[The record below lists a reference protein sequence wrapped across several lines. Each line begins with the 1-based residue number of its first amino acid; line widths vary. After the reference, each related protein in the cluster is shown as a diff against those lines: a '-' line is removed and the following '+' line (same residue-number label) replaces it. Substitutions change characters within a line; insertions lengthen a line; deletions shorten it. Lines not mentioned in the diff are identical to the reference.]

1 MRRRLIP
8 ILLVMSIFAMG
19 CQRPTPVQTIAG
31 LSERAP
37 SMGSARML
45 MTMSMSFNL
54 PDTNT
59 GIAQPAQPRG
69 FSFTIEGLTDFRR
82 KLGSMEM
89 EMGSGTLPGGSTFPN
104 IRTLY
109 SADFVYYE
117 VPPNASAAFGGKTWA
132 RISLEKMV
140 QGAFDLSSPS
150 PQPEIFFER
159 LKGVDAEDITT
170 VGKESIRGT
179 ETTHY
184 RVELTWQD
192 YLATVPPEIRDQQM
206 SMLEASGLE
215 IEPLDVWID
224 KDGFARK
231 LAFRMGNAERTLS
244 TATTIELYDF
254 GVDVGVQIPGD
265 DEVFV
270 VEDPAALGALFG
282 VSPVLGGGGPP
293 QSDSG

>member
-1 MRRRLIP
+1 MRRRLIS
-8 ILLVMSIFAMG
+8 ILMVIGLVALG
-19 CQRPTPVQTIAG
+19 CQRLTPVQTVTG

-45 MTMSMSFNL
+45 MTMTMSFSL
-54 PDTNT
+54 PAGTMGSEQAPT
-59 GIAQPAQPRG
+59 PTE

-82 KLGSMEM
+82 KLGSMQM
-89 EMGSGTLPGGSTFPN
+89 KMGSATQPGLTLPE

-109 SADFVYYE
+109 SADSIYYE
-117 VPPNASAAFGGKTWA
+117 VPPNASSAFGGKTWA
-132 RISLEKMV
+132 RISLEEMV
-140 QGAFDLSSPS
+140 QGAFDLSSPT

-184 RVELTWQD
+184 RVALTWQD
-192 YLATVPPEIRDQQM
+192 YLANVPPETRDQQM

-231 LAFRMGNAERTLS
+231 LAFSTGNAERTLS
-244 TATTIELYDF
+244 TAMTMELYDF
-254 GVDVGVQIPGD
+254 GVDVEVQIPAD

-282 VSPVLGGGGPP
+282 VAQVPGGGSPP